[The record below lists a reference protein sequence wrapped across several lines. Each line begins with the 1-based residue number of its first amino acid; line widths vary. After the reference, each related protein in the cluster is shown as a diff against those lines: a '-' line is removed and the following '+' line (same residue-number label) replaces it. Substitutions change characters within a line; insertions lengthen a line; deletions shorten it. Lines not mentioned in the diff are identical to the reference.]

1 MDLHC
6 LYSYSN
12 IFFTTVSS
20 HLELKLWC
28 QHERCSNILAHV
40 RKGEFGMV
48 FKGLESYPVLFS
60 MNGALH
66 VNVKFLNNFFLYPL
80 HHFSFR
86 HTGSLECANSMSLGY
101 TLKRCSYK

>member
-1 MDLHC
+1 
-6 LYSYSN
+6 
-12 IFFTTVSS
+12 
-20 HLELKLWC
+20 
-28 QHERCSNILAHV
+28 
-40 RKGEFGMV
+40 MV